1 MGRATSPIFYKKGVN
16 RLTLGEAKR
25 KIMIE
30 LDESG
35 EVDVLENIGD
45 YSAKL
50 PDIFNTVQKE
60 LAMFCKPVE
69 KVKDIAVRNGYY
81 VEPDDCYEVKAIYN
95 GTKRMSFERV
105 ADTIKI
111 DNGTYKMVYEAI
123 PENIDENT
131 EDDYE
136 FEIDVDCQEAMIHG
150 VCAQICINDEP
161 ELYATYFER
170 YNLAIAN
177 INDKL
182 NKSSKLTFVG
192 GVNL

>member
-1 MGRATSPIFYKKGVN
+1 VN
-16 RLTLGEAKR
+16 NLTLGEAKR

-35 EVDVLENIGD
+35 ETDVLENIGD

-60 LAMFCKPVE
+60 LAMFCKPIEKAVE
-69 KVKDIAVRNGYY
+69 VAIRNGHYMK
-81 VEPDDCYEVKAIYN
+81 PNDCYVIKAIYKDNKKATFREIGNKIILEN
-95 GTKRMSFERV
+95 GRYEV
-105 ADTIKI
+105 I
-111 DNGTYKMVYEAI
+111 YEAL

-161 ELYATYFER
+161 ELYQTYFER

-182 NKSSKLTFVG
+182 GKTTKLTFSG

>member
-1 MGRATSPIFYKKGVN
+1 M
-16 RLTLGEAKR
+16 TLEEAKR

-35 EVDVLENIGD
+35 EGSALENIAD
-45 YSAKL
+45 YAVKL

-60 LAMFCKPVE
+60 LAMFCKPIEKIMNITVE
-69 KVKDIAVRNGYY
+69 NGYY
-81 VEPDDCYEVKAIYN
+81 SKPVDCYNVKYIAKN
-95 GTKRMSFERV
+95 GKKQTFSVV
-105 ADTIKI
+105 ADRIVT
-111 DNGTYKMVYEAI
+111 DNGEYEMVYEAL
-123 PENIDENT
+123 PQNIDDNT
-131 EDDYE
+131 TDDYE

-161 ELYATYFER
+161 ELYQTYFER

-182 NKSSKLTFVG
+182 GKTTKLTFSG

>member
-1 MGRATSPIFYKKGVN
+1 M
-16 RLTLGEAKR
+16 TLGEAKR

-35 EVDVLENIGD
+35 ETNALENIGD
-45 YSAKL
+45 YRAKL
-50 PDIFNTVQKE
+50 PDIFNTVIKE

-69 KVKDIAVRNGYY
+69 KTMNIRIKNGFAAK
-81 VEPDDCYEVKAIYN
+81 PKDCYVVKGIYKN
-95 GTKRMSFERV
+95 KERIV
-105 ADTIKI
+105 FDILGNRIMADDGEYT
-111 DNGTYKMVYEAI
+111 MLYEAL
-123 PENIDENT
+123 PDNIDDKT
-131 EDDYE
+131 EDSYE

-161 ELYATYFER
+161 TLYQIYFER

-182 NKSSKLTFVG
+182 NKSSKLSFVG
-192 GVNL
+192 GVDL

>member
-1 MGRATSPIFYKKGVN
+1 M
-16 RLTLGEAKR
+16 TLGEAKR

-35 EVDVLENIGD
+35 ETNALENIGD
-45 YSAKL
+45 YRAKL
-50 PDIFNTVQKE
+50 PDIFNTVVKE

-69 KVKDIAVRNGYY
+69 KTMNIRVRNGYF
-81 VEPDDCYEVKAIYN
+81 VKPKDCYVVKGIYQN
-95 GTKRMSFERV
+95 KARIVFDILGNRIMT
-105 ADTIKI
+105 DDGDYT
-111 DNGTYKMVYEAI
+111 MVYEAL
-123 PENIDENT
+123 PDNIDDNT
-131 EDDYE
+131 SDDYE

-161 ELYATYFER
+161 TLYQIYFER

-182 NKSSKLTFVG
+182 NKSNKLTFVG

>member
-1 MGRATSPIFYKKGVN
+1 M
-16 RLTLGEAKR
+16 TLGEAKR

-35 EVDVLENIGD
+35 EVDALENIGD

-69 KVKDIAVRNGYY
+69 KVKDIAVRNGCY
-81 VEPDDCYEVKAIYN
+81 VEPDDCYEIKAIYN
-95 GTKRMSFERV
+95 GTKRMTFEKV

-111 DNGTYKMVYEAI
+111 NNGTYKMVYEAI
-123 PENIDENT
+123 PANIDENT

-161 ELYATYFER
+161 ELYQTYFER

-182 NKSSKLTFVG
+182 SKSSKLTFVG

>member
-1 MGRATSPIFYKKGVN
+1 M
-16 RLTLGEAKR
+16 TLGEAKR

-35 EVDVLENIGD
+35 EGSALENIND
-45 YSAKL
+45 YAVKL
-50 PDIFNTVQKE
+50 PDIFNTVIKE

-69 KVKDIAVRNGYY
+69 KVMDIVVEDGYY
-81 VEPDDCYEVKAIYN
+81 TKPEDCYVVKAIYKN
-95 GTKRMSFERV
+95 NKRATFSIV
-105 ADTIKI
+105 ADRIII
-111 DNGTYKMVYEAI
+111 DNGEYKMLYEAL
-123 PENIDENT
+123 PANIDEET
-131 EDDYE
+131 DDEYE

-150 VCAQICINDEP
+150 VCAQLCINDEP
-161 ELYATYFER
+161 ELYQTYFER

>member
-1 MGRATSPIFYKKGVN
+1 M
-16 RLTLGEAKR
+16 TLEEAKR
-25 KIMIE
+25 KVMIE

-35 EVDVLENIGD
+35 ETSVFENISD
-45 YSAKL
+45 YAVKL

-69 KVKDIAVRNGYY
+69 KVMDIEVENGFY
-81 VEPDDCYEVKAIYN
+81 EKPADCYVIKAIYQ
-95 GTKRMSFERV
+95 GTERV
-105 ADTIKI
+105 GFGLIAGTIKL

-123 PENIDENT
+123 PANIDEDT

-150 VCAQICINDEP
+150 VCAQLCINDEP

>member
-1 MGRATSPIFYKKGVN
+1 M
-16 RLTLGEAKR
+16 TLGEAKR

-35 EVDVLENIGD
+35 EGSALENIND
-45 YSAKL
+45 YAVKL

-69 KVKDIAVRNGYY
+69 KVIDIEVENSYY
-81 VEPDDCYEVKAIYN
+81 VEPDDCYVVKAIYK
-95 GTKRMSFERV
+95 GTERMTFDRV
-105 ADTIKI
+105 ADVIKI

-123 PENIDENT
+123 PANIDENT

-161 ELYATYFER
+161 ELYQTYFER

-182 NKSSKLTFVG
+182 NKSTKLTFVG

>member
-1 MGRATSPIFYKKGVN
+1 M
-16 RLTLGEAKR
+16 TLGEAKR

-45 YSAKL
+45 YSSKL

-69 KVKDIAVRNGYY
+69 KVIDITVEGGYLTK
-81 VEPDDCYEVKAIYN
+81 PQDCYVIKALYN
-95 GTKRMSFERV
+95 GEKNVNFRLM
-105 ADTIKI
+105 ADRII
-111 DNGTYKMVYEAI
+111 AENGQYKMVYEAI
-123 PENIDENT
+123 PENIEEDT

-161 ELYATYFER
+161 ELYQTYFER

-182 NKSSKLTFVG
+182 GKSSKLTFIG

>member
-1 MGRATSPIFYKKGVN
+1 M
-16 RLTLGEAKR
+16 TLGEAKR

-35 EVDVLENIGD
+35 EGSALENIND
-45 YSAKL
+45 YAVKL
-50 PDIFNTVQKE
+50 PDIFNTVIKE

-69 KVKDIAVRNGYY
+69 KVMDIVVEDGYY
-81 VEPDDCYEVKAIYN
+81 TKPEDCYVVKAIYKDN
-95 GTKRMSFERV
+95 KRITFSIV
-105 ADTIKI
+105 ADRIIT
-111 DNGTYKMVYEAI
+111 DNGEYKMLYEAL
-123 PENIDENT
+123 PDNIDENT
-131 EDDYE
+131 DDDYE

-161 ELYATYFER
+161 ELYQTYFER

>member
-1 MGRATSPIFYKKGVN
+1 M
-16 RLTLGEAKR
+16 TLEEAKR
-25 KIMIE
+25 KVMIE

-35 EVDVLENIGD
+35 EMSALENIAD
-45 YSAKL
+45 YAIKL

-69 KVKDIAVRNGYY
+69 KVMDITVENGYY
-81 VEPDDCYEVKAIYN
+81 EKPEDCYVVKAIYN
-95 GTKRMSFERV
+95 GTERV
-105 ADTIKI
+105 NFELIAGNIRLG
-111 DNGTYKMVYEAI
+111 NGTYKMVYEAI
-123 PENIDENT
+123 PTNIDENT
-131 EDDYE
+131 DDNYE

-161 ELYATYFER
+161 ELYVTYYER
-170 YNLAIAN
+170 YNLAMAN

-182 NKSSKLTFVG
+182 GKSSKLTFVG

>member
-1 MGRATSPIFYKKGVN
+1 
-16 RLTLGEAKR
+16 
-25 KIMIE
+25 MIE

-35 EVDVLENIGD
+35 ENSVFENISD
-45 YSAKL
+45 YAVKL

-69 KVKDIAVRNGYY
+69 KVIDIVVENGYCTM
-81 VEPDDCYEVKAIYN
+81 PDDCYSVKTIYKGDKRVTFSVVANRIITEN
-95 GTKRMSFERV
+95 GE
-105 ADTIKI
+105 
-111 DNGTYKMVYEAI
+111 YKMLYESL
-123 PENIDENT
+123 PKNIDENT

-136 FEIDVDCQEAMIHG
+136 FEIDADCQEAMIHG
-150 VCAQICINDEP
+150 VCAQLCINDEP
-161 ELYATYFER
+161 ELYVTYFER

-182 NKSSKLTFVG
+182 NKTRKLTFVG

>member
-1 MGRATSPIFYKKGVN
+1 MKGVN
-16 RLTLGEAKR
+16 NLTLEEAKR

-35 EVDVLENIGD
+35 EASALENITD
-45 YSAKL
+45 YEVKL
-50 PDIFNTVQKE
+50 PDIINTVQKE

-69 KVKDIAVRNGYY
+69 KIATITVENGYAMKP
-81 VEPDDCYEVKAIYN
+81 EDCYNVKYIAKY
-95 GTKRMSFERV
+95 GVKRDFRIVANRIV
-105 ADTIKI
+105 AD
-111 DNGTYKMVYEAI
+111 DGEYEMVYEAL
-123 PENIDENT
+123 PQNIDDMT
-131 EDDYE
+131 PDDYE

-161 ELYATYFER
+161 ELYQTYFER

-182 NKSSKLTFVG
+182 NKSSKLSFSG
-192 GVNL
+192 GVYL

>member
-1 MGRATSPIFYKKGVN
+1 M
-16 RLTLGEAKR
+16 TLGEAKR

-35 EVDVLENIGD
+35 EGSALENIND
-45 YSAKL
+45 YAVKL

-69 KVKDIAVRNGYY
+69 KVIDIEVENNYY
-81 VEPDDCYEVKAIYN
+81 VEPDDCYVVKAIYK
-95 GTKRMSFERV
+95 GTERMTFARV
-105 ADTIKI
+105 ADVIKI
-111 DNGTYKMVYEAI
+111 DNGIYKMVYEAI
-123 PENIDENT
+123 PANIDENT

-161 ELYATYFER
+161 ELYQTYFER

-182 NKSSKLTFVG
+182 NKSTKLTFVG

>member
-1 MGRATSPIFYKKGVN
+1 M
-16 RLTLGEAKR
+16 TLGEAKR

-35 EVDVLENIGD
+35 ETNALENIGD
-45 YSAKL
+45 YRAKL
-50 PDIFNTVQKE
+50 PDIFNTVIKE

-69 KVKDIAVRNGYY
+69 KMIDITIENGYC
-81 VEPDDCYEVKAIYN
+81 EKPKDCYVVKGLYKDKGRIVFDLIGN
-95 GTKRMSFERV
+95 RII
-105 ADTIKI
+105 AD
-111 DNGTYKMVYEAI
+111 DGEYKMLYEAL
-123 PENIDENT
+123 PDNIDDNT
-131 EDDYE
+131 SDDYE

-161 ELYATYFER
+161 TLYQIYFER

-182 NKSSKLTFVG
+182 NKSNKLAFVG